1 MICPA
6 ISIYSFGATALI
18 FCMMFIHI
26 MEVDLFII
34 SYGQAGASF
43 VSYRHTS
50 FLIFFQCADLE
61 VYQGETFQA

>member
-1 MICPA
+1 MVCTA
-6 ISIYSFGATALI
+6 IFSYSFGATALI

-43 VSYRHTS
+43 VSFKKNHS
-50 FLIFFQCADLE
+50 
-61 VYQGETFQA
+61 

>member
-1 MICPA
+1 MPPHLIIMNKVVLS
-6 ISIYSFGATALI
+6 ISSYSFGATALI

-50 FLIFFQCADLE
+50 FLKNHS
-61 VYQGETFQA
+61 